1 MNLRDDRRVEWVFS
15 DSLRLH
21 FFRCLCFL
29 ATSSIGIMSSLSY
42 GRLVCIKLKS
52 FLFAWLSLF
61 VYNQFSCLCLSFSVN
76 MYLRIV
82 LSFYSWFSVF
92 MVTSRI
98 IIIFFWPVVAGYINV
113 FSGFLCLLQQR
124 QALLL
129 SIPCQQCSY
138 VCRLSSIVIVD
149 DALFT
154 DYCGLIYDYTVFDL
168 TVEYGGVV
176 VYAI

>member
-52 FLFAWLSLF
+52 FLFARLYLF
-61 VYNQFSCLCLSFSVN
+61 LYNQFSSLCLSFSVN

-98 IIIFFWPVVAGYINV
+98 IIIFFWLVVAGYINI
-113 FSGFLCLLQQR
+113 FSGLIP
-124 QALLL
+124 LLL
-129 SIPCQQCSY
+129 HQ
-138 VCRLSSIVIVD
+138 R
-149 DALFT
+149 
-154 DYCGLIYDYTVFDL
+154 
-168 TVEYGGVV
+168 
-176 VYAI
+176 